1 MVEAI
6 QRGDKKKT
14 TPGSK
19 VLEVDPV
26 FGLVERLHFFFFLL
40 SANQFPSGHNYSQLH
55 FIIVHLLSSFLSR
68 RREIGQK
75 HKELFPGFGLW
86 KSRLVLFTQSL
97 FRFTQPNHRHVTCQ
111 AQVNRGKQIVLI
123 NQWLL
128 SNQRI
133 PERYTR

>member
-1 MVEAI
+1 MRPFRGVTRKKQPQEAKCW
-6 QRGDKKKT
+6 RWAL
-14 TPGSK
+14 S
-19 VLEVDPV
+19 
-26 FGLVERLHFFFFLL
+26 LVWLKGCIFFFFLL

-75 HKELFPGFGLW
+75 HKELFLGFGLW